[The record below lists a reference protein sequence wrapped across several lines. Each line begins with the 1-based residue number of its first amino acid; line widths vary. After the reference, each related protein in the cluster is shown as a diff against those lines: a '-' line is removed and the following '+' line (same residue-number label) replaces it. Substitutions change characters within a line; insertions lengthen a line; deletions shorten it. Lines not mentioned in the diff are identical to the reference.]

1 MEMEKKTIVI
11 NYFQSKITELSG
23 EAMNL
28 VLEAQESIKTA
39 YSPYS
44 QFSVGSALLLDNGE
58 YVRGSNQENAAY
70 PSGLCGERVAL
81 FAWGANNSENKVVA
95 IAISAKNQKG
105 EFAKAYPCGACLQVM
120 VETEIRTNEKL
131 KIIVQINDQEVQVF
145 NGVECLMPFSFSL

>member
-1 MEMEKKTIVI
+1 MEKKTIVI
-11 NYFQSKITELSG
+11 NYFQSKITELSE

-120 VETEIRTNEKL
+120 VETEIRTKEKL

>member
-11 NYFQSKITELSG
+11 NYFQSKITELSE

-120 VETEIRTNEKL
+120 VETEIRTKEKL

>member
-1 MEMEKKTIVI
+1 MEKKTIVI
-11 NYFQSKITELSG
+11 NYFQSKITELSE

>member
-11 NYFQSKITELSG
+11 NYFQSKITELSE